1 MKNPLK
7 SLVAVALLAGF
18 SIAAHAQAPMKLL
31 VVDMAKL
38 YDNHYK
44 TVDYNAKIQA
54 DDAKA
59 QEEVGRLQKELNDL
73 VNEYKAF
80 HEKNAIEETAE
91 GNVVVKNPMLS
102 EDAKRKILD
111 ELRNK
116 RGTIQAKQNEGQ
128 QFVGQTQQTL
138 RQRLQTFRS
147 VMLEEISKSAAEIAK
162 RKGATLLIDKA
173 GPTLIGIPAV
183 LHVDASYDITDEV
196 LKELNKDRPATSA
209 APAAAGG
216 AAAPAAAPGTPSL
229 SLPGATKK

>member
-1 MKNPLK
+1 MKKSLK

-73 VNEYKAF
+73 VEDYKKF
-80 HEKNAIEETAE
+80 HEKNAIEETAD

-111 ELRNK
+111 DLRN
-116 RGTIQAKQNEGQ
+116 RRATIQGKQNEGQ

-147 VMLEEISKSAAEIAK
+147 VMLEEIGKVAAEIAK

-173 GPTLIGIPAV
+173 GPTLIGIPTV
-183 LHVDASYDITDEV
+183 LYVDASYEITDEV
-196 LKELNKDRPATSA
+196 LKELNKDRPAT
-209 APAAAGG
+209 APASATTP
-216 AAAPAAAPGTPSL
+216 AAAPAGTPSL
-229 SLPGATKK
+229 SLPGSTKK